1 MNVLQHIIMFILIGG
16 SILYC
21 LSCLYA
27 FTGHLRRKRFNNRK
41 SNLQVTV
48 IIAARNEEKTLGFL
62 LDDLIKQDYRHDR
75 LRIVVV
81 DDCSGDKTAD
91 IARQYAKTD
100 SRITLRETA
109 RSSSPFS
116 HKKKAVHEGILN
128 SESDIIMTTDAD
140 CRVPAGWVSG
150 MVNHFVNGVELVA
163 GLVRHD
169 GGGIYGRLESLE
181 IAGIQSMAA
190 GLMNAGF
197 PITCNGANL
206 AYRRSAFDR
215 VDGFHNIGN
224 IVSGDDDLLMQK
236 IACGDSARVV
246 FVTGKETTV
255 CTSSS
260 NNPKLIINQRTRWA
274 SKVGRYPSKTAVVL
288 LSCFFLF
295 FSALPVWLVLMF
307 VLNSSAVPF
316 IVAFGLK
323 IVGDFP
329 LTLYGVVTIGRP
341 GLIALFPLAECIH
354 VPYIIIVTVKGF
366 FGSFEWRGRQAG
378 ALSPGYGDNADDT

>member
-1 MNVLQHIIMFILIGG
+1 MTVFQHIIMSILIGG
-16 SILYC
+16 SSIYC

-27 FTGHLRRKRFNNRK
+27 FTGHLRRKRFDNKK
-41 SNLQVTV
+41 SNQQVTV
-48 IIAARNEEKTLGFL
+48 IIAARNEEKTLGLL
-62 LDDLIKQDYRHDR
+62 LDDLIKQDYKHDKMQ
-75 LRIVVV
+75 IIVV
-81 DDCSGDKTAD
+81 DDCSVDKTAD
-91 IARQYAKTD
+91 IAQQYAETD
-100 SRITLRETA
+100 SRIILRETEN
-109 RSSSPFS
+109 SSSPYS

-150 MVNHFVNGVELVA
+150 MVRHFVPGVELVA
-163 GLVRHD
+163 GMV
-169 GGGIYGRLESLE
+169 RLEGDGLLDRLE
-181 IAGIQSMAA
+181 ALEMAGIQSMAA

-215 VDGFHNIGN
+215 VDGFQGVGN

-236 IACGDSARVV
+236 IARGDSSRVV

-255 CTSSS
+255 LTSASK
-260 NNPKLIINQRTRWA
+260 NPKMLFNRRTRWV
-274 SKVGRYPSKTAVVL
+274 SKVGNYPSKAAVGL

-295 FSALPVWLVLMF
+295 FSAFPAWLILMV

-316 IVAFGLK
+316 LFAFGLK
-323 IVGDFP
+323 VAGDLP
-329 LTLYGVVTIGRP
+329 LTLYGAVITGRP
-341 GLIALFPLAECIH
+341 GLMALFPLAECIH
-354 VPYIIIVTVKGF
+354 VPYIISVTVKGF

-378 ALSPGYGDNADDT
+378 ALNPGYGDGADDT